1 MRRLFSMVFSL
12 ILLGLVV
19 YNVRQVSS
27 LRHEVS
33 DLKSQ
38 VAAVRAG
45 HGGQS
50 SDDTSPVS
58 RAMKHVDL
66 AKKYALKGD
75 FKRANKE
82 LDRGAEVLQ
91 KAGRDVTGPYAQ
103 TTEKTERA
111 LTEARKSIERLWQKG
126 EKSPKKGKGG

>member
-1 MRRLFSMVFSL
+1 MRRMFSMIFSL

-19 YNVRQVSS
+19 YNIRQVSS
-27 LRHEVS
+27 LRHEVA

-38 VAAVRAG
+38 VAAMS
-45 HGGQS
+45 HGGKS

-103 TTEKTERA
+103 TMEKTERS
-111 LTEARKSIERLWQKG
+111 LNEARKTVERLWQKG
-126 EKSPKKGKGG
+126 GKSPKKGKGG